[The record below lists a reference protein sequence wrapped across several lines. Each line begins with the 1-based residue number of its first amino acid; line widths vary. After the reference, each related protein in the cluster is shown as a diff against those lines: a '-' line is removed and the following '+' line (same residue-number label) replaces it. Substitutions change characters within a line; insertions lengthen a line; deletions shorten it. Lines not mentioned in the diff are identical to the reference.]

1 MLRKKKLRSYKN
13 RYKKTR
19 HIEWRVFLICLRALL
34 SLLSCLLA
42 TLLWSCCWSC
52 CLLATLWSCL
62 LSCCLLA
69 LLWSSLLCCC
79 LLALLWSSLLSCCLL
94 AALWSCLLCSW
105 LSCLLALLWS
115 SLLCCCLLAALLWC
129 CCYCSCLL
137 TALLWCSWCCC
148 LLALLWC
155 CFLCCGHV
163 LLLSEWFGSVTQT
176 CSWISVTS
184 IGQKCQ
190 HFVTNNLARVAN
202 LYFYF
207 FMHLRKFHY
216 FLFLQIVNFQKICK
230 NPSILC
236 QVRKSRPLIEGLRVI
251 FPPFSDFR
259 GHICCFGCRI
269 F

>member
-1 MLRKKKLRSYKN
+1 M
-13 RYKKTR
+13 
-19 HIEWRVFLICLRALL
+19 WRVFLISLRALL
-34 SLLSCLLA
+34 SLLCCLLA
-42 TLLWSCCWSC
+42 ALLWSSCCNC

-69 LLWSSLLCCC
+69 T
-79 LLALLWSSLLSCCLL
+79 
-94 AALWSCLLCSW
+94 
-105 LSCLLALLWS
+105 
-115 SLLCCCLLAALLWC
+115 LLWC
-129 CCYCSCLL
+129 CCYYCSCLL
-137 TALLWCSWCCC
+137 LALLWCSWCCC

-190 HFVTNNLARVAN
+190 HFVRNNLARVAN

-207 FMHLRKFHY
+207 FMHLRKFRQ
-216 FLFLQIVNFQKICK
+216 FLFLQLLNFPKICK
-230 NPSILC
+230 NPSNLC

-251 FPPFSDFR
+251 FPPFSGFR
-259 GHICCFGCRI
+259 GHICWFGCRI